1 LSNKNWKNFC
11 IVGSGN
17 HAITKVIP
25 ALIAENKDIKGIV
38 SSKKNILSEFKK
50 FNNIKD
56 ALINVPKDTVFVI
69 ASPPDMHFK
78 QAREII
84 KYGRDIIIEK
94 PSFIYVKEVE
104 EICSLANYSKNIIL
118 EGYMHRYTKLYT
130 EFMRYWVKE
139 KHKIIALKFSFY
151 VPEIPKGSFRDKKDI
166 ISSCLYDIGCY
177 GLSLLN
183 DMGLDL
189 KAIKIDNFNMH
200 ESRIS
205 SVQLKGIVDNI
216 SVEIKFGN
224 NKSYE
229 NFVEVKTN
237 NNNITKFYPF
247 FYGRKA
253 VKFIEHCK
261 NNHMQLEQF
270 NDCNAFQ
277 VMFNENRY
285 NLILNQKFSLN
296 KILVITEKLEKLA
309 KELEKKIYDY
319 SY

>member
-1 LSNKNWKNFC
+1 MSQNHWKNFC
-11 IVGSGN
+11 ILGSGN
-17 HAITKVIP
+17 HVINKIIP
-25 ALIAENKDIKGIV
+25 ALIAENKYIKGIV
-38 SSKKNILSEFKK
+38 TSKTKNALLEFKK

-56 ALINVPKDTVFVI
+56 SLINLPRDTVFVI

-84 KYGRDIIIEK
+84 KFGRDVIIEK
-94 PSFIYVKEVE
+94 PSFTCVKEVK
-104 EICSLANYSKNIIL
+104 EICSLVNSSKNIIL
-118 EGYMHRYTKLYT
+118 EGFMHRYTKLYKD
-130 EFMRYWVKE
+130 FMKYWTKE
-139 KHKIIALKFSFY
+139 KHEIVVLQSSFY
-151 VPEIPKGSFRDKKDI
+151 VPEIPKGSFRDNKDVI
-166 ISSCLYDIGCY
+166 CSCLYDMGCY

-183 DMGLDL
+183 DMGIDL
-189 KAIKIDNFNMH
+189 KEIKIDNFNMH

-229 NFVEVKTN
+229 NFVEVTTY

-247 FYGRKA
+247 FYGRKG

-296 KILVITEKLEKLA
+296 KNYFGYFVCF
-309 KELEKKIYDY
+309 
-319 SY
+319 

>member
-1 LSNKNWKNFC
+1 LSQKNWKNFC

-25 ALIAENKDIKGIV
+25 ALIAGNKDIKGIV

-56 ALINVPKDTVFVI
+56 SLINLPKDTVFVI

-84 KYGRDIIIEK
+84 KYGRDVIVEK
-94 PSFIYVKEVE
+94 PSFICVKEVE
-104 EICSLANYSKNIIL
+104 EICSLVNSSKNIIL
-118 EGYMHRYTKLYT
+118 EGFMHRYTKLYID
-130 EFMRYWVKE
+130 FMRYWIKE
-139 KHKIIALKFSFY
+139 KHEIVVLKSSFY
-151 VPEIPKGSFRDKKDI
+151 VPEIPKGSFRDNKDI
-166 ISSCLYDIGCY
+166 ISSCLYDMGCY
-177 GLSLLN
+177 SLSLLN

-189 KAIKIDNFNMH
+189 KEIKINDFDTH

-205 SVQLKGIVDNI
+205 SVQLKGIIDNI
-216 SVEIKFGN
+216 SIEIKFGN
-224 NKSYE
+224 NKNYE
-229 NFVEVKTN
+229 NFVEVKTKN
-237 NNNITKFYPF
+237 NKITKFSPF

-253 VKFIEHCK
+253 IKFIEHCK
-261 NNHMQLEQF
+261 NNDMQLEQF

-277 VMFNENRY
+277 VMFNENRH
-285 NLILNQKFSLN
+285 NLFLNQKFRLN

-309 KELEKKIYDY
+309 KELEKKYDY

>member
-1 LSNKNWKNFC
+1 LSQKNWKNFC

-17 HAITKVIP
+17 HAIIKVIP
-25 ALIAENKDIKGIV
+25 ALIAENKNIKGIV
-38 SSKKNILSEFKK
+38 SSKKNIPSEFKK

-56 ALINVPKDTVFVI
+56 SLINLPKDTVFVI

-104 EICSLANYSKNIIL
+104 EICSLVNSSKNIIL
-118 EGYMHRYTKLYT
+118 EGFMHRYTKLYID
-130 EFMRYWVKE
+130 FMRYWIKE
-139 KHKIIALKFSFY
+139 KHEIVVLKSSFY
-151 VPEIPKGSFRDKKDI
+151 VPEIPKGSFRDNKDI
-166 ISSCLYDIGCY
+166 ISSCLYDMGCY

-189 KAIKIDNFNMH
+189 KEIKINDFNIH

-205 SVQLKGIVDNI
+205 SIQLKGKIDNI
-216 SVEIKFGN
+216 SIEIKFGN
-224 NKSYE
+224 NKNYE
-229 NFVEVKTN
+229 NFVEVKTKN
-237 NNNITKFYPF
+237 NKITKFSPF

-253 VKFIEHCK
+253 IKFIEHCK
-261 NNHMQLEQF
+261 NNDMQLEQF

-277 VMFNENRY
+277 VMFNENRH
-285 NLILNQKFSLN
+285 NLFLNQKFRLN

-309 KELEKKIYDY
+309 KELEKKYDY

>member
-1 LSNKNWKNFC
+1 MSQKNWKNFC

-25 ALIAENKDIKGIV
+25 ALIEGNKDIKGIV

-56 ALINVPKDTVFVI
+56 SLISLPKDTVFVI

-84 KYGRDIIIEK
+84 KYGRDVIIEK

-104 EICSLANYSKNIIL
+104 EICSLVNSSKNIIL
-118 EGYMHRYTKLYT
+118 EGFMHRYTKLYL
-130 EFMRYWVKE
+130 EFMRYWIEE
-139 KHKIIALKFSFY
+139 KHAIIALKSSFY
-151 VPEIPKGSFRDKKDI
+151 VPEIPKGSFRDNKDI
-166 ISSCLYDIGCY
+166 IFSCLYDMGCY

-189 KAIKIDNFNMH
+189 KEIKINDLNTH

-205 SVQLKGIVDNI
+205 SIQLKGIIDNI
-216 SVEIKFGN
+216 SIEIKFGN
-224 NKSYE
+224 NKNYE
-229 NFVEVKTN
+229 NFVEVKTKN
-237 NNNITKFYPF
+237 NKITKFSPF

-261 NNHMQLEQF
+261 NNDMQLEQF

-277 VMFNENRY
+277 VMFNENRHK
-285 NLILNQKFSLN
+285 LFLNQRLRLD
-296 KILVITEKLEKLA
+296 KILVVTKKLEKLA
-309 KELEKKIYDY
+309 KELEKKI
-319 SY
+319 